1 MNQMDPGMAK
11 EVVNEYRR
19 SKAPDDVPIV
29 KLQELD
35 FNVVPPI
42 DDSYRRSIERM
53 ERLYRLA
60 TLITVAQLQDGRLDI
75 ERHAVTVT
83 GTGSIECRKVS
94 IAEIENE
101 LEKLG
106 M

>member
-1 MNQMDPGMAK
+1 MKEMDSRMAK
-11 EVVNEYRR
+11 EVMDEYR
-19 SKAPDDVPIV
+19 SKIPVDVPTV
-29 KLQELD
+29 KIQKLD
-35 FNVVPPI
+35 IHVVPPI
-42 DDSYRRSIERM
+42 ADSYKRSIERM

-83 GTGSIECRKVS
+83 ETGSIECRKVS

>member
-1 MNQMDPGMAK
+1 MKEMDSRMAK
-11 EVVNEYRR
+11 EVMDEYR
-19 SKAPDDVPIV
+19 SKIPVDVPTEKI
-29 KLQELD
+29 QRMD
-35 FNVVPPI
+35 INVGPPI
-42 DDSYRRSIERM
+42 DDLYRRSIERM
-53 ERLYRLA
+53 ERLYKFA
-60 TLITVAQLQDGRLDI
+60 TLITVAQLQNGRLDI

-83 GTGSIECRKVS
+83 ETGSIECRKVS